1 MNTRIATRSAKVEPT
16 AGMAWGVSLLL
27 GALPILLQELTGSVP
42 DAYTWIGS
50 GALLLLL
57 TLSFAIRTLKPLRL
71 FFVLSI
77 VLLVGM
83 NLIDVVM
90 ATSLWQQGFG
100 RGPWVRGM
108 LGTQLWRL
116 AIALVTLAVL
126 FAAGLRRRDFFLV
139 KGDLDAPVGAVK
151 ILGIEGAERW
161 NTLGRNFALMISSG
175 TLVFLLLGFRP
186 STAALARLLPL
197 FPAVLLLAAMNA
209 FFEELVYR
217 AAMIGA
223 LRPAVGAPQALWI
236 TAVLFGLGHFYGVP
250 YGVVGVLMSTFLGW
264 FLGKSMLETGGFFWA
279 WFIHLL
285 QDILIFSVLA
295 MVM

>member
-1 MNTRIATRSAKVEPT
+1 MRTVVQPKKVQIT
-16 AGMAWGVSLLL
+16 AGIAWGVSLLL

-50 GALLLLL
+50 GALLLLVA
-57 TLSFAIRTLKPLRL
+57 LSFAIRPLKPLRL

-77 VLLVGM
+77 ILLVGM
-83 NLIDVVM
+83 DLIDVVM
-90 ATSLWQQGFG
+90 ATSLWQQWFG
-100 RGPWVRGM
+100 RGPWVLGM
-108 LGTQLWRL
+108 LGAQLWRL
-116 AIALVTLAVL
+116 AIALVTLAAL
-126 FAAGLRRRDFFLV
+126 FAAGLKRRDFFLV
-139 KGDLDAPVGAVK
+139 KGDLDAPAGAVK
-151 ILGIEGAERW
+151 VIGIEETARW
-161 NTLGRNFALMISSG
+161 NTLGRNFALMISFG

-186 STAALARLLPL
+186 TPAALARLLPL
-197 FPAVLLLAAMNA
+197 LPAVLLLAAMNA

-223 LRPAVGAPQALWI
+223 LRPAIGAPQALWI
-236 TAVLFGLGHFYGVP
+236 TSVLFGLGHFYGVP

-264 FLGKSMLETGGFFWA
+264 FLGKSMLETRGFFWA